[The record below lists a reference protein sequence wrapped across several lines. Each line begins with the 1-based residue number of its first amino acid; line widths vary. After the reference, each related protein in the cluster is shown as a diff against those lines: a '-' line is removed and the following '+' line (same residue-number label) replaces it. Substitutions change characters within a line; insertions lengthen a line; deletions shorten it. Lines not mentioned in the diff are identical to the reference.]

1 MKKKYIKNL
10 YQILSTTAGYVFMEI
25 LFLVTIIKLNMVD
38 IEQPGIEKLYIAL
51 IGIMIG
57 LPLIT
62 IIFGFYWIFQFVSFD
77 DLGIKIYL
85 LNHLIKD
92 VKWTD
97 VKYIM
102 YSNHMNNPTISLF
115 LKNGS
120 RINFDRRKKIVAVIH
135 KNMKKNKNNIK

>member
-1 MKKKYIKNL
+1 MNKKYIKNL
-10 YQILSTTAGYVFMEI
+10 YQILSTTAGIVFIEF
-25 LFLVTIIKLNMVD
+25 LFIIVLIKALSD
-38 IEQPGIEKLYIAL
+38 REQPGAELACIIFISY
-51 IGIMIG
+51 MIG

-62 IIFGFYWIFQFVSFD
+62 IIFEFYWIFQFVSFD

-102 YSNHMNNPTISLF
+102 YSNYMYNPTISLF

>member
-10 YQILSTTAGYVFMEI
+10 YQILSTTAGYAFIE
-25 LFLVTIIKLNMVD
+25 FFFIIVLIKALSD
-38 IEQPGIEKLYIAL
+38 RAQPGAELAFIIFISA
-51 IGIMIG
+51 MIG

-92 VKWTD
+92 IKWTD

-120 RINFDRRKKIVAVIH
+120 RINFDRRKKIVAVIN

>member
-1 MKKKYIKNL
+1 MINKN
-10 YQILSTTAGYVFMEI
+10 QSEKDIGDV
-25 LFLVTIIKLNMVD
+25 II
-38 IEQPGIEKLYIAL
+38 ISA
-51 IGIMIG
+51 MIG

-102 YSNHMNNPTISLF
+102 YSNHMYNPTISLF

-135 KNMKKNKNNIK
+135 KYMKKNKNNIK